1 MLLQDSQLVNVGVM
15 YIPEQKKDQEIMQ
28 SILTDRTQDK
38 CKRRWIQASSFKK
51 NDDTN
56 MIQIN

>member
-1 MLLQDSQLVNVGVM
+1 VGVM

-38 CKRRWIQASSFKK
+38 FQDSSFKK

-56 MIQIN
+56 MIQID